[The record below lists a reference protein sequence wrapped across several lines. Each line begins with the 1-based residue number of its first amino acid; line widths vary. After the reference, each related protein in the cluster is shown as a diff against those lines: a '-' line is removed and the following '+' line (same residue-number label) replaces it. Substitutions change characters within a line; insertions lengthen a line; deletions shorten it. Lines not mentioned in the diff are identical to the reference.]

1 MTPQEI
7 SDYLREHYSR
17 HDNILLALVSCSMVL
32 DNANRNHDLP
42 REVEI
47 VTETLNVLRE
57 SLSEDELL
65 TVSTLLSEIERLSG
79 D

>member
-1 MTPQEI
+1 
-7 SDYLREHYSR
+7 
-17 HDNILLALVSCSMVL
+17 MVL
-32 DNANRNHDLP
+32 DKASRDHDLP

-65 TVSTLLSEIERLSG
+65 TVSMLLSEIERLSG